1 MNITA
6 FGKGDPLILIH
17 GWGMSSKIFINIAE
31 KLTKKNKVYLI
42 DLPGMGKSQII
53 KPYEMTKIIDEINL
67 IDNRKISILGWS
79 LGGQIAIAFENKY
92 PDRVKKLILVSTT
105 PCFLNNDN
113 WRAGIEKSIF
123 EDFAKGVLNDWRSSM
138 RRFFNLQL
146 LGSDDRK
153 IILTDL
159 ENNFLNTNDPSI
171 QALIGGLNILM
182 NNDLREIIKKIS
194 VPVLIISGAKDKLIP
209 PQAAEFML
217 NNIKHSILR
226 LIDGAAHIPFMSHQD
241 QFVEQILEFSNI
253 HDK

>member
-1 MNITA
+1 M
-6 FGKGDPLILIH
+6 IL
-17 GWGMSSKIFINIAE
+17 E
-31 KLTKKNKVYLI
+31 K
-42 DLPGMGKSQII
+42 
-53 KPYEMTKIIDEINL
+53 
-67 IDNRKISILGWS
+67 
-79 LGGQIAIAFENKY
+79 
-92 PDRVKKLILVSTT
+92 
-105 PCFLNNDN
+105 
-113 WRAGIEKSIF
+113 
-123 EDFAKGVLNDWRSSM
+123 
-138 RRFFNLQL
+138 
-146 LGSDDRK
+146 
-153 IILTDL
+153 
-159 ENNFLNTNDPSI
+159 NFLNTNDPSI